1 MEQRKSKTLTLCE
14 RIEVLKKLKTGQSQA
29 SIAREYGVNP
39 SQISRILKR
48 ERQLLGDWR
57 SNRNPQRKRKRA
69 GKAEEVE
76 EALLRWFSQVRSR
89 QFPVSGPLLMEKA
102 GQLAGCLGLNDFK
115 ATVGWLERW
124 KRRNNITF
132 KKQHGERQDADDSGA
147 ENWVVSVLPSI
158 LNEYAPRDIFNA
170 DETGLYWRAIPDGT
184 LAFKQA
190 TPTGSKASKERL
202 TILLCCNMDG
212 GEKLEPL
219 VIGKSK
225 QPRCFKNVKRLPVS
239 YRANANSWMTWDL
252 WKQWLKDLNTR
263 MRAQKRPILLLCDNS
278 AAHNA
283 PARLSHVKLVFL
295 PPNTTSLI
303 QPLDQGIIANFKA
316 HYRALLLRRLMGLM
330 DGQTGD
336 NKRAIELARSLSLL
350 DSLHL
355 QKEAWNRVTQAT
367 IIKCYRRAR
376 FFKDAGRDQTDAAM
390 ASVAADIPAGVSN
403 EQFQRYVAVDCSI
416 QTAGDSTD
424 VELCAC
430 KQATATDEASDQ
442 MSSEALIQQP
452 PATFATAL
460 EGLSTIRAYLENTG
474 CQSYERFYRLA
485 DLIYETQRH
494 RSVQRTI
501 TDYFKK
507 AKYQRLY

>member
-14 RIEVLKKLKTGQSQA
+14 RIEVLKKLKNGQSQA

-39 SQISRILKR
+39 SQISRISKR
-48 ERQLLGDWR
+48 EHQILGDWR

-76 EALLRWFSQVRSR
+76 EALLRWFSQ
-89 QFPVSGPLLMEKA
+89 
-102 GQLAGCLGLNDFK
+102 FK

-239 YRANANSWMTWDL
+239 YRANANSWMTGNL

-336 NKRAIELARSLSLL
+336 NKRAIELSLL

-355 QKEAWNRVTQAT
+355 QKEAWNWVTQAT

-390 ASVAADIPAGVSN
+390 ASVADQQAADIPAGLSK
-403 EQFQRYVAVDCSI
+403 EQFHRYVAVDCSI

-442 MSSEALIQQP
+442 MSSEAPIQQP
-452 PATFATAL
+452 PAIFATAL

-507 AKYQRLY
+507 AK

>member
-1 MEQRKSKTLTLCE
+1 MERRKRKTLTLCE
-14 RIEVLKKLKTGQSQA
+14 RIEVLKKLKNGQSQA

-39 SQISRILKR
+39 SQISRISKR
-48 ERQLLGDWR
+48 EHQLLGDWR
-57 SNRNPQRKRKRA
+57 SNRNRQRKRKRA

-76 EALLRWFSQVRSR
+76 EALLRWFSQ
-89 QFPVSGPLLMEKA
+89 
-102 GQLAGCLGLNDFK
+102 
-115 ATVGWLERW
+115 
-124 KRRNNITF
+124 
-132 KKQHGERQDADDSGA
+132 KQHGERQDADDSGA

-239 YRANANSWMTWDL
+239 YRANANSWMTGDL

-278 AAHNA
+278 AAHSA

-336 NKRAIELARSLSLL
+336 NKCAIELARSLSLL

-355 QKEAWNRVTQAT
+355 QKEAWNWVTQAT

-376 FFKDAGRDQTDAAM
+376 FFKDAGRVQTDAAM
-390 ASVAADIPAGVSN
+390 ASAADQQAADIPAGVSK
-403 EQFQRYVAVDCSI
+403 EQFHRYVAVDCSL

-430 KQATATDEASDQ
+430 KQAKAADEASDQ
-442 MSSEALIQQP
+442 MSSEAPIQQP

-460 EGLSTIRAYLENTG
+460 EGLSTIRAYLENTE

-507 AKYQRLY
+507 AK